1 MISEEQRDW
10 ISNAAP
16 VVVENPVTG
25 DRWEG
30 RAIAIADHPTI
41 IVELA
46 DCSRVSRPLAW
57 ARASEHP
64 IESTPRNVVHLCP
77 RAGQST
83 APCCAPGARA
93 ELLRQDHDR
102 RGEGHLPRRQP
113 MSELDADARQAERR
127 RTRPFVSFYTTK
139 LYDPE
144 DWPDVRDEREW
155 DVQSAEGGP
164 CGGSFPDLAT
174 ALVCARLLALQHV
187 LRWEL
192 RSSRGRFPDVSVCWC
207 GWTEPLAGCHANDI
221 TAHVITAHPDHPVV
235 RG

>member
-1 MISEEQRDW
+1 MLTEEQRRW
-10 ISNAAP
+10 ISEGAG
-16 VVVENPVTG
+16 VVVENPNGV

-46 DCSRVSRPLAW
+46 DGSRVSRPLAW
-57 ARASEHP
+57 AKASTSRRA
-64 IESTPRNVVHLCP
+64 RV
-77 RAGQST
+77 
-83 APCCAPGARA
+83 

-102 RGEGHLPRRQP
+102 RGGGHLPRCEP
-113 MSELDADARQAERR
+113 MSIAEWAAEAAKDDARAERR

-139 LYDPE
+139 LYDPD

-155 DVQSAEGGP
+155 DVQSSEESRI
-164 CGGSFPDLAT
+164 CGGSFAT
-174 ALVCARLLALQHV
+174 LEAALVCARLLALQHV
-187 LRWEL
+187 LGWEL
-192 RSSRGRFPDVSVCWC
+192 RELGESPRGIRERESVCWC
-207 GWTEPLAGCHANDI
+207 GWAEPLAGCHANDI